1 LLSLGAVLARY
12 RDLIMISFSKR
23 RRREEAVSHRLSSS
37 SRDVGLL
44 PANRKSGRET
54 STSIGV
60 PPSECSVARLC
71 IEVTMKTRVLAV
83 LLLASA
89 FAIAEQIPLETAKVI
104 SQDLRHNIVVVE
116 TARYRLS
123 WAEVGKEQVIFP
135 VNRTIRF
142 YQDGNWFIVLDSNHK
157 KHTFALVHFENI
169 VQEK

>member
-1 LLSLGAVLARY
+1 
-12 RDLIMISFSKR
+12 M
-23 RRREEAVSHRLSSS
+23 
-37 SRDVGLL
+37 
-44 PANRKSGRET
+44 
-54 STSIGV
+54 
-60 PPSECSVARLC
+60 ARLC

-116 TARYRLS
+116 TARSRLT